1 MDEQHLVGAAHLL
14 LKQVNSIDD
23 GVVADLGL
31 AAVVDQA
38 CGLQGVHAVIVDLGG
53 NGLRQLGVGLAHRVA
68 VAGQHGLVG
77 QADALHGLFDG
88 GLAGGGRH
96 LLNGD
101 LAALGHVGGVADVG
115 VGRHGDGIAGHAL
128 QRIVNFGKR
137 CHAQLLR
144 DARGH
149 HIPHNLRVD
158 QFGQLRDEIRHI
170 VSPFLCFYF
179 RRGGQDAAPH
189 FLNSL

>member
-1 MDEQHLVGAAHLL
+1 MDEHDFFAAAHLI
-14 LKQVNSIDD
+14 LKQVHGVDD
-23 GVVADLGL
+23 GIVADGFCRTI
-31 AAVVDQA
+31 VNQA
-38 CGLQGVHAVIVDLGG
+38 GRLQGIHAVTVDLGG
-53 NGLRQLGVGLAHRVA
+53 DRQGQLGVGLAHRVA

-88 GLAGGGRH
+88 GLAGGGGH
-96 LLNGD
+96 FFNSY
-101 LAALGHVGGVADVG
+101 LAALGHVGGIANVG
-115 VGRHGDGIAGHAL
+115 VGGHGDGIAGHAL

-149 HIPHNLRVD
+149 HISHNLRVD